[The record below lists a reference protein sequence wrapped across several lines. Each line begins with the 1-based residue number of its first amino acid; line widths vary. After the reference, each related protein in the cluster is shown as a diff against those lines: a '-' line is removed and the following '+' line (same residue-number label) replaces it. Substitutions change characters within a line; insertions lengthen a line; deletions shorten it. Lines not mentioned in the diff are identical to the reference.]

1 MRETKVGVVIADD
14 MLPIREY
21 LQTVLSHEP
30 DMEIIAA
37 VGTGKEAVETALS
50 AYEHGQ
56 SIPQVVLMDLEME
69 TPRAGVE
76 AIETLSQ
83 KAPGIRCVV

>member
-1 MRETKVGVVIADD
+1 MKEEKIGVVIADD

-37 VGTGKEAVETALS
+37 VGSGKEAVAEAMN
-50 AYEHGQ
+50 AYKRNQ
-56 SIPQVVLMDLEME
+56 SIPHVVLMDLEME

-83 KAPGIRCVV
+83 KAPVSAAWS